1 MGLAQNRETLERTCY
16 NLRDEVKEL
25 DGKVNCS
32 SMSFVLRFVL
42 HFVDFNVQLHFSH
55 CRKNLAIFAINI
67 ARSKRDRGHGLCI
80 SNHMWLMIGHK
91 SDKCDMRVL
100 RVPVTWFLYFC
111 PKIPTPDPCDMR
123 DMRDMRF
130 ADL

>member
-1 MGLAQNRETLERTCY
+1 M
-16 NLRDEVKEL
+16 DPPPHS
-25 DGKVNCS
+25 VNCCNTI
-32 SMSFVLRFVL
+32 LQDNTIL
-42 HFVDFNVQLHFSH
+42 GLKAP
-55 CRKNLAIFAINI
+55 CGKN
-67 ARSKRDRGHGLCI
+67 RQRPCYEM
-80 SNHMWLMIGHK
+80 HMWLMMGHK

>member
-1 MGLAQNRETLERTCY
+1 MNKVATKNYFKDLRRQNK
-16 NLRDEVKEL
+16 DVK
-25 DGKVNCS
+25 
-32 SMSFVLRFVL
+32 
-42 HFVDFNVQLHFSH
+42 
-55 CRKNLAIFAINI
+55 
-67 ARSKRDRGHGLCI
+67 
-80 SNHMWLMIGHK
+80 HMWLMIGHK